1 MHGPV
6 RDVGVVFP
14 DVGVMD
20 SRVRLCHLRL
30 LFYLARILDWGY
42 NREVP
47 KNFSPKC
54 STCGHPKALHG
65 SDWGCKVGRSE
76 IVNGVKRVVV
86 CSCQREFPQAR
97 KQAA

>member
-1 MHGPV
+1 M

-14 DVGVMD
+14 DMGVMD
-20 SRVRLCHLRL
+20 SRARLHHIRL
-30 LFYLARILDWGY
+30 LFHLAPKMNQGY

-47 KNFSPKC
+47 KSFSPKC

-65 SDWGCKVGRSE
+65 SDWGCRVGHSE
-76 IVNGVKRVVV
+76 THDGVKRVVV